1 MASQQKHGLTRKLV
15 EAALRRGFMQAYR
28 AIQVD
33 PQQYLMELRMA
44 HNLPVQSF
52 DGMFTIPM
60 ATLDDI
66 AEDTLRG
73 SMKIAAVQGAGLGLG
88 GIITVIP
95 DLGLL
100 AAITTR
106 MIQKLSL
113 IYGFQYVSDDEQAE
127 LWTAAASAAGVDVSR
142 ELLERQVVSRFIPAV
157 IRRIA
162 VSASA
167 EVVEKWAARL
177 IPIAS
182 SAIGAGLNYYF
193 VRMWGERAMKHFRE
207 RHMARR
213 EQVLRL
219 EAESA
224 GPVLEAE

>member
-1 MASQQKHGLTRKLV
+1 MATQHNRGMVRRLA
-15 EAALRRGFMQAYR
+15 EAALRRGFMQAYK

-33 PQQYLMELRMA
+33 PQEYLMDLRMA

-52 DGMFTIPM
+52 DGMFTVPM
-60 ATLDDI
+60 SKLDDI

-73 SMKIAAVQGAGLGLG
+73 SMKLAAAQGAGFGLG
-88 GIITVIP
+88 GVLTILP

-113 IYGFQYVSDDEQAE
+113 IYGFEFKSDDEQAE
-127 LWTAAASAAGVDVSR
+127 LWTAAASAAGVDISR
-142 ELLERQVVSRFIPAV
+142 ELLERQVVTRFVPAV

-193 VRMWGERAMKHFRE
+193 VRVWGERATKHFRE
-207 RHMARR
+207 RHIARR

>member
-1 MASQQKHGLTRKLV
+1 MATQQKRGLIRKMA

-33 PQQYLMELRMA
+33 PEQYLMELRMA
-44 HNLPVQSF
+44 HNLAVQSF
-52 DGMFTIPM
+52 DGMFSVPLS
-60 ATLDDI
+60 TLDDI
-66 AEDTLRG
+66 AEETLRG
-73 SMKIAAVQGAGLGLG
+73 SMKLAAAQGAGFGLG
-88 GIITVIP
+88 GILTVIP

-100 AAITTR
+100 SAITMR

-113 IYGFQYVSDDEQAE
+113 IYGFQFVTEGEQAE
-127 LWTAAASAAGVDVSR
+127 LWTAAATAAGVDISR
-142 ELLERQVVSRFIPAV
+142 ELVEKQVVSRFIPAV

-177 IPIAS
+177 IPVAS

-193 VRMWGERAMKHFRE
+193 VRAWGERAIKHFRE
-207 RHMARR
+207 RHMERR

-224 GPVLEAE
+224 GPVLDG

>member
-1 MASQQKHGLTRKLV
+1 MRKV
-15 EAALRRGFMQAYR
+15 AEAALQRGFMRAYR
-28 AIQVD
+28 AIQVE
-33 PQQYLMELRMA
+33 PQDYLMELRMA

-52 DGMFTIPM
+52 EGMFTVPLS
-60 ATLDDI
+60 TLDNI

-73 SMKIAAVQGAGLGLG
+73 SMKLAAAQGAGFGLG
-88 GIITVIP
+88 GALTIIP

-100 AAITTR
+100 AAVTTR

-113 IYGFQYVSDDEQAE
+113 IYGFQFVTDDEQAE
-127 LWTAAASAAGVDVSR
+127 LWTAAATAAGVDISR
-142 ELLERQVVSRFIPAV
+142 ELVEKQFISKFVPAV

-177 IPIAS
+177 IPVAS
-182 SAIGAGLNYYF
+182 SAIGAGLNYCF
-193 VRMWGERAMKHFRE
+193 VRAWGESAVKHFRE
-207 RHMARR
+207 RHIARR

-224 GPVLEAE
+224 GPILDAQ